1 MIKIAVISH
10 DAGGAEIL
18 SHWLKRQDYI
28 FSTVLQGPAVKVFK
42 NNNVQESNNDLFEA
56 INDAKFVITGTSWQS
71 NLEKEAIYI
80 AKKMGKYTISFLDH
94 WVNYEE
100 RFIYKNKLILPDE
113 IWVTDKFAFD
123 LAKNIFKK
131 TTIKR
136 KHNYYL
142 NNLKEII
149 EKKIIKNKTVNQ
161 NFKGLFIGENISEHA
176 LLNTGKID
184 GFGFTEQD
192 SLKFLLDNIYNLKIK
207 VSNLK
212 IRPHPSDIKDKY
224 NWTRKNKIVTEISNN
239 NTLVDDILESNI
251 IFGCES
257 FAMVIGLLANKKVV
271 SCIPNSEKKCSLPY
285 PKIIPLRDIIV

>member
-1 MIKIAVISH
+1 MNKIAVISH

-28 FSTVLQGPAVKVFK
+28 FSTVLKGPAVKVFK
-42 NNNVQESNNDLFEA
+42 NNNIQESNNNLFEA
-56 INDAKFVITGTSWQS
+56 IKDANFVITGTSWQS

-80 AKKMGKYTISFLDH
+80 AKKMGIHTISFLDH

-100 RFIYKNKLILPDE
+100 RFIYNNKLILPDE

-142 NNLKEII
+142 NNLKKII
-149 EKKIIKNKTVNQ
+149 EKKIIKNKTINQ
-161 NFKGLFIGENISEHA
+161 NYRGLFIGENISEHA
-176 LLNTGKID
+176 LLNTGNID

-192 SLKFLLDNIYNLKIK
+192 SLKFLLDNICNLKIK

-257 FAMVIGLLANKKVV
+257 FAMVIGLLANKKVI
-271 SCIPNSEKKCSLPY
+271 SCIPKSGKKCSLPY